1 MVRLRAGVC
10 GVRCPYLYSGKDRHR
25 GGQLHPCHRHPHGG
39 SAADELGHGDSGWL
53 SADHQVG
60 QTGIAEISRR
70 SWLFLVLSG
79 LATGASWL
87 CYYHALQVGAAS
99 KVVSIDKLSVVITL
113 ALAFVVLHEPFTAK
127 SLIGCALI
135 TAGTLFMV
143 L

>member
-1 MVRLRAGVC
+1 MVRLRAGVG
-10 GVRCPYLYSGKDRHR
+10 GVCRPYLDSGENWHR

-39 SAADELGHGDSGWL
+39 GAADELGHGVPYGTQ
-53 SADHQVG
+53 A
-60 QTGIAEISRR
+60 GIAEISRR

-99 KVVSIDKLSVVITL
+99 KVVPIDKLSVVITL

>member
-1 MVRLRAGVC
+1 MKKIAHLLMGRLTIVGVSILLQIC
-10 GVRCPYLYSGKDRHR
+10 
-25 GGQLHPCHRHPHGG
+25 
-39 SAADELGHGDSGWL
+39 
-53 SADHQVG
+53 
-60 QTGIAEISRR
+60 
-70 SWLFLVLSG
+70 WLFLVLSG

-87 CYYHALQVGAAS
+87 CYYHALQIGAAS
-99 KVVSIDKLSVVITL
+99 KVVPIDKLSVVITL